1 MRPIYQQDSHTLQA
15 LPPSGHAGL
24 WFERFFDRFDSNWD
38 IQASSK
44 KAWIDTV
51 KDLHGDGTRL
61 TQHAERLQQLA
72 RTVHGEYREFKTTSA
87 FVTGMGLS
95 HPVENGMSWH
105 RTLGLPY
112 LAGSGV
118 KGLLRA
124 WVDKWMECNEE
135 ERQRILTCWFGQ
147 AKNSNAS
154 KKPESQEAEKSDPCA
169 GELVFFDL
177 LPVAPLSLGC
187 EIMTPHMGDWYEQGA
202 SIESA
207 ADYAAKAPADW
218 HSPVPVPFLVVQPG
232 ARFATLI
239 GARTTAAQ
247 PEVERALNA
256 LAEALEWLGAGAKT
270 ATGYGRMQ
278 DEKTEMR
285 HKQEA
290 IQRQQAACAE
300 EWQGVRIKY
309 NRNSGALSV
318 EKPGKTASA
327 TRERSAALLQ
337 SFPADMRKKIEQ
349 NQCFAK
355 ANARVAE
362 HDLLDVWL

>member
-24 WFERFFDRFDSNWD
+24 WFERFFDRFDANWN
-38 IQASSK
+38 IPANSK

-51 KDLHGDGTRL
+51 KDLHGDGARL

-72 RTVHGEYREFKTTSA
+72 GAVHGKYREFKTTSA

-105 RTLGLPY
+105 LTLGLPY

-118 KGLLRA
+118 KGLLHA
-124 WVDKWMECNEE
+124 WVEKWMECDEE

-147 AKNSNAS
+147 AKDSS
-154 KKPESQEAEKSDPCA
+154 KDEKQESQEAEKSDPCA

-187 EIMTPHMGDWYEQGA
+187 EVMTPHMGDWYEQGA

-239 GARTTAAQ
+239 GARTTAAR
-247 PEVERALNA
+247 PEVGRALNA

-278 DEKTEMR
+278 ET
-285 HKQEA
+285 
-290 IQRQQAACAE
+290 AE